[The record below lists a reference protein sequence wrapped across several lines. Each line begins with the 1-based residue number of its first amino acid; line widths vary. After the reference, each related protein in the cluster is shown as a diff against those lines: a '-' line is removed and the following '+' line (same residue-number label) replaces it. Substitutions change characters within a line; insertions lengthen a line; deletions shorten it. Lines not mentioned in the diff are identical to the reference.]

1 MAKYGT
7 FAYGTAKYGAGTEPE
22 WVLNRKESDLI
33 NNTPYAYINYTDLN
47 RIETRIS
54 ELGELLGLE
63 LSVKT
68 NWEKASSD
76 NFDTNTPTKAE
87 TDRILQNIQSILTEV
102 EDLGINDIN
111 AQIPESF
118 DNLDIYDVND
128 IEKLLYVLKNKILK
142 YKEGQ

>member
-7 FAYGTAKYGAGTEPE
+7 FVYGTAKYGAGTKPD

-63 LSVKT
+63 LNVKT
-68 NWEKASSD
+68 DWEKASSE

-118 DNLDIYDVND
+118 DNLDIYDVNS
-128 IEKLLYVLKNKILK
+128 IEKLLYILKHSILK